1 MVHSWSD
8 IGGLLVVVGLILGP
22 LTPTVDCQGVAVEQ
36 DRCTKAGVDGDGG
49 IPSPLARPWTGG
61 MPESLAGSSTTG
73 GGGAISA
80 VAAQGTQVSWSA
92 APTAGATTV
101 IVPRS
106 TTTGGGSIP
115 STAGGGGGSVP
126 ADRRP
131 ISGRAAYGPG
141 GGGVVPSLRAGE
153 RTVMDVCPVGL
164 SGAGGGGSIVPP
176 SSRIRHGSDGGGAV
190 PTTALGEVAASAGGG
205 GDSGGGAIPGATPV
219 AVQTLSRAQTSSG
232 ATGRAGVMP
241 MHHLPPSGSDGGG
254 GVPAGV
260 ARESSGDGSGGVPS
274 TGTTIRVRL
283 QWLIEGVRV
292 ERLVTI
298 EMADSGV
305 WVVRDAVSMEFG
317 A

>member
-1 MVHSWSD
+1 
-8 IGGLLVVVGLILGP
+8 
-22 LTPTVDCQGVAVEQ
+22 
-36 DRCTKAGVDGDGG
+36 
-49 IPSPLARPWTGG
+49 
-61 MPESLAGSSTTG
+61 
-73 GGGAISA
+73 
-80 VAAQGTQVSWSA
+80 
-92 APTAGATTV
+92 
-101 IVPRS
+101 
-106 TTTGGGSIP
+106 
-115 STAGGGGGSVP
+115 
-126 ADRRP
+126 
-131 ISGRAAYGPG
+131 
-141 GGGVVPSLRAGE
+141 
-153 RTVMDVCPVGL
+153 MDVCPVGL